1 MKTIRSDRAVYALS
15 ESMEPAIRADAGET
29 IRFETQDALGGQVR
43 SEADL
48 MTDLDFS
55 RINPASGP
63 VFVDGA
69 EPGDTLVVHIRSIE
83 PAERGAIVTGPG
95 LGVLGDET
103 EHYATR
109 ILPVEDGTVVFGD
122 VRLAARPMI
131 GVLGVA
137 PETGSYPT
145 GTAHR
150 HGGNMD
156 TKEIVAGCTVYLPV
170 AQPGALLALGDVHA
184 VQGDGEICVSACE
197 VAAHVTVE
205 IDLIKGRQ
213 TAWPVVELDRSMVI
227 VVSLPTIGEA
237 LDEATR
243 QAVRALRDAR
253 GWTHEEAA
261 MLASLAV
268 DVGVS
273 QLVDPNKT
281 AKARIPMN
289 LLGTDGFPFASSDD
303 RERTSERG

>member
-1 MKTIRSDRAVYALS
+1 
-15 ESMEPAIRADAGET
+15 
-29 IRFETQDALGGQVR
+29 
-43 SEADL
+43 
-48 MTDLDFS
+48 
-55 RINPASGP
+55 
-63 VFVDGA
+63 
-69 EPGDTLVVHIRSIE
+69 
-83 PAERGAIVTGPG
+83 
-95 LGVLGDET
+95 
-103 EHYATR
+103 
-109 ILPVEDGTVVFGD
+109 
-122 VRLAARPMI
+122 
-131 GVLGVA
+131 
-137 PETGSYPT
+137 
-145 GTAHR
+145 
-150 HGGNMD
+150 
-156 TKEIVAGCTVYLPV
+156 
-170 AQPGALLALGDVHA
+170 VHA

-197 VAAHVTVE
+197 VAAQVTVE